1 MKSKKFVNVSIVGM
15 LMLIS
20 IIPLFLSV
28 LSVPAVIGDDQVSN
42 DDINESD
49 STIWIDYGVQGFT
62 MSDGRDSLS
71 TMFKLFV
78 RNYIYINIYLEDEN
92 GNPLWGADITVS
104 LKLNTG
110 NTKTIR
116 MTTKSNGWASYTYTN
131 SRFWPFKAGKYTA
144 TITYITMFPTLGYHW
159 DHDLDTVPLTR
170 STTI

>member
-1 MKSKKFVNVSIVGM
+1 MKTKKIMYGSIAIM
-15 LMLIS
+15 LVLIS
-20 IIPLFLSV
+20 ITPLFFSV
-28 LSVPAVIGDDQVSN
+28 LSAPVVIGGDQVSN
-42 DDINESD
+42 DDVNQSD

-62 MSDGRDSLS
+62 MKDGRDSLS

-78 RNYIYINIYLEDEN
+78 RNYIYISIYLEDEN

-116 MTTKSNGWASYTYTN
+116 MKTKSNGWASYTYTN

-159 DHDLDTVPLTR
+159 DHNLDTVPLTR